1 MMSAGCCRCVNA
13 YCAEM
18 RRVYHIDMVVSRQR
32 STVTKTEG
40 QGAERGAKART
51 RRLMLDAAIALM
63 QSGMTPSV
71 TGVAETAGVS
81 RATAYRYFPSQAAL
95 VHAVVDEA
103 LGPIL
108 EWTPGNGEAT
118 ARVADLLATAMPR
131 IEEFEATFK
140 ASLRLSLEQWAQRR
154 AGTLGSEPLFTRGH
168 RIDLL
173 MNATAP
179 LADRLEPDQH
189 LRVAQALSLVFGVEV
204 LNVLKDIWGLNSHD
218 AQGVAQ
224 WAAQA
229 LINAAEAEAI
239 TGRSAMSSI
248 AAERTKDASAAPA
261 HKEGN

>member
-1 MMSAGCCRCVNA
+1 M
-13 YCAEM
+13 
-18 RRVYHIDMVVSRQR
+18 YHIDMAVSHQQK
-32 STVTKTEG
+32 TVKAT
-40 QGAERGAKART
+40 QGTERGAKART

-95 VHAVVDEA
+95 VHAVVDKA

-108 EWTPGNGEAT
+108 DWAPDNGSAG

-154 AGTLGSEPLFTRGH
+154 AGTLGSEPQFTRGH
-168 RIDLL
+168 RVDLL

-179 LADRLEPDQH
+179 LAGRLTPDQH

-204 LNVLKDIWGLNSHD
+204 LNVLKDIWGLSSQE
-218 AQGVAQ
+218 AQNVAQ
-224 WAAQA
+224 WAARA
-229 LINAAEAEAI
+229 LIGAAEAEAFGGLP
-239 TGRSAMSSI
+239 TGNDT
-248 AAERTKDASAAPA
+248 AAERTKDASAAA
-261 HKEGN
+261 AREVGK

>member
-1 MMSAGCCRCVNA
+1 MGVSPQHDTGKAGPN
-13 YCAEM
+13 
-18 RRVYHIDMVVSRQR
+18 
-32 STVTKTEG
+32 G
-40 QGAERGAKART
+40 ERGVKART

-108 EWTPGNGEAT
+108 KWVPGNGSVE

-140 ASLRLSLEQWAQRR
+140 ASLRLSLEQWARKR

-168 RIDLL
+168 RVDLL
-173 MNATAP
+173 MKATAP
-179 LADRLEPDQH
+179 MSGRLAPDQH

-204 LNVLKDIWGLNSHD
+204 LNVLKDIWGLGSRD
-218 AQGVAQ
+218 AQSVAQ
-224 WAAQA
+224 WAAKA

-239 TGRSAMSSI
+239 GGLSTGNDT
-248 AAERTKDASAAPA
+248 AAERTKDASAAAA
-261 HKEGN
+261 HEVGN

>member
-1 MMSAGCCRCVNA
+1 
-13 YCAEM
+13 
-18 RRVYHIDMVVSRQR
+18 
-32 STVTKTEG
+32 
-40 QGAERGAKART
+40 
-51 RRLMLDAAIALM
+51 MLDAAIALM

-108 EWTPGNGEAT
+108 EWAPNNGSAG

-154 AGTLGSEPLFTRGH
+154 AGTLGSEPQFTRGH
-168 RIDLL
+168 RVDLL

-179 LADRLEPDQH
+179 LAARLTPDQH

-204 LNVLKDIWGLNSHD
+204 LNVLKDIWGLSSHE
-218 AQGVAQ
+218 AQNVAQ
-224 WAAQA
+224 WAARA
-229 LINAAEAEAI
+229 LIGAAEAEA
-239 TGRSAMSSI
+239 TSGQKVESKI

-261 HKEGN
+261 HKEGS